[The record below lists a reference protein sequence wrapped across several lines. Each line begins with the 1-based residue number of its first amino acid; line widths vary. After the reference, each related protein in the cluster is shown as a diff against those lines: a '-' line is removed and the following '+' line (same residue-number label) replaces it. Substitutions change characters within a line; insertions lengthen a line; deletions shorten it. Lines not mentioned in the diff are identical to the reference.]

1 MKTERKQIK
10 SGPRVSGA
18 LEIKTFESYQD
29 AIDSGFDE
37 ATIIGLANASLTIAQ
52 QDVARVAMSKDHS
65 IGDDELQRLID
76 EKLHAIKEGIRRARG
91 AVKVDPVKTTLSVKD
106 QILKEA
112 NGDVDLAEKMFLKW
126 LRDHGLIR

>member
-10 SGPRVSGA
+10 SGPRISGA

-37 ATIIGLANASLTIAQ
+37 ATVIGLANASLTIAQ
-52 QDVARVAMSKDHS
+52 QDVARVAMSKDVT
-65 IGDDELQRLID
+65 IGDDKLQSLID
-76 EKLHAIKEGIRRARG
+76 EKLEAVKLGVRRARV
-91 AVKVDPVKTTLSVKD
+91 AVKVDPVKTALSVKD

-112 NGDVDLAEKMFLKW
+112 NGDADLAEKMFLKW